1 MNLQV
6 LEKPSALK
14 SWLFSLAFKN
24 VRLRLYVFSLGKTFD
39 VCKSKKFQITRDAWL
54 LASICNSRSSSV
66 FCLATNGTLG
76 HFSDHLFC
84 VIFFFLLYV
93 LQQFLKLSD
102 RKNIKVLEKDFQRL
116 YLRSFNPPHV
126 THANTYLHTLCSKN
140 KNTFY
145 TSKDRLNNNYNFLA

>member
-1 MNLQV
+1 MCV
-6 LEKPSALK
+6 KAK
-14 SWLFSLAFKN
+14 SFK
-24 VRLRLYVFSLGKTFD
+24 LRV
-39 VCKSKKFQITRDAWL
+39 TRDNYLHRSATIEAVAFSVL
-54 LASICNSRSSSV
+54 LRTVHSEISQIIYSV
-66 FCLATNGTLG
+66 L
-76 HFSDHLFC
+76 S
-84 VIFFFLLYV
+84 FFFWPYV

-116 YLRSFNPPHV
+116 YLRSFNPSHV

>member
-1 MNLQV
+1 MCV
-6 LEKPSALK
+6 KAK
-14 SWLFSLAFKN
+14 SFK
-24 VRLRLYVFSLGKTFD
+24 LRV
-39 VCKSKKFQITRDAWL
+39 TRDNYLHQSATIEAVAFSVL
-54 LASICNSRSSSV
+54 LRTVHSEISQIIYSV
-66 FCLATNGTLG
+66 L
-76 HFSDHLFC
+76 S
-84 VIFFFLLYV
+84 FFFLPYV

-116 YLRSFNPPHV
+116 YLRSFNPSHV

>member
-1 MNLQV
+1 MCV
-6 LEKPSALK
+6 IAK
-14 SWLFSLAFKN
+14 SFKLC
-24 VRLRLYVFSLGKTFD
+24 V
-39 VCKSKKFQITRDAWL
+39 TRDNYLHRSATIEAVAFSVL
-54 LASICNSRSSSV
+54 LRTVHSEISQIIYSV
-66 FCLATNGTLG
+66 L
-76 HFSDHLFC
+76 S
-84 VIFFFLLYV
+84 FFFWLYV

-116 YLRSFNPPHV
+116 YLRSFNPSHV